1 MIGYRKKKGF
11 TITELII
18 VVALTV
24 VVLGIIWTM
33 FNISNKI
40 ISDVTIK
47 SDLQREGQAIQEK
60 LSNVGMQAVGIDSVS
75 KDDSKKTITIQI
87 NSYYK
92 SETSDNPFYFRYDYK
107 DVANKKLYLN
117 YSGDSNNKDEDYK
130 LVTDNVNSI
139 EINGK
144 DITTVDENTLK
155 NVNSAEFSI
164 KLSENKTYK
173 NEKIDYDINV
183 RTVFRNK
190 GTLGS

>member
-47 SDLQREGQAIQEK
+47 SELQREGQAIQEK
-60 LSNVGMQAVGIDSVS
+60 LSNIGMQAVGIKSVI
-75 KDDSKKTITIQI
+75 KDDSKKTITIEI

-92 SETSDNPFYFRYDYK
+92 SESSDNPFYFRYDYK

-117 YSGDSNNKDEDYK
+117 YSADSSNKDEDYK
-130 LVTDNVNSI
+130 LVSDNVNSI
-139 EINGK
+139 EINSE

-155 NVNSAEFSI
+155 NVNCAEFTI
-164 KLSENKTYK
+164 KLSKKKTYK
-173 NEKIDYDINV
+173 NEKIDHEIKV

-190 GTLGS
+190 NILN